1 MKSITTAIFYVNDV
15 PHLGHA
21 AEMFIADVMARYY
34 RLRGEEVMFL
44 TGTDEHGTKV
54 LEAAERAGKS
64 PQEHVDGLA
73 ARFEEIWRGMNFSYD
88 RFIRTTDP
96 RHEAIVQKLFTLLK
110 ERGHIY
116 AAKYEGWYDVGAEA
130 FIKES
135 ELVDG
140 KSPDGNEVRW
150 VEEENWF
157 FRLSAF
163 ADRLKQHIEANPEFI
178 VPEARRNEVLSFIHQ
193 GLRDVCITRAN
204 VPWGVPVPGE
214 PDKTIYVWFDALINY
229 ISAFGWPD
237 GDWIRYWPATVQV
250 MGKDILTRFHATMWP
265 AMLMGAE
272 IPLPETLLGHSWLM
286 IGGEKAS
293 KSKGNVIPPLEF
305 AEGLAARAGCAQAV
319 AVDAVRYYLGA
330 ALPFDSDTVFTHEEF
345 DRRYNADLANDLGN
359 ALNRTLAMAHKFVGG
374 TIPGGEVETEVTDR
388 IMQAKS
394 EYAAAME
401 EFRLHDAMN
410 TAMDVVRFLNKY
422 IDTKAPWALAKSQDP
437 HLATVMRS
445 MLSCLRASEGLLR
458 PMIPATCDAV
468 AAQLRLLPTTSWDDI
483 GSESSLPAGHPLGN
497 PAPIFPRLELAKPA
511 PKEAPSAAAPEKKPK
526 KPAFE
531 PRAEIEITDF
541 MNVQLRI
548 ARILEAEPVEGS
560 EKLVKLQVILG
571 DERRQ
576 ILAGIRK
583 SYDPADLVGR
593 QVVVVANLKPAKLM
607 GHESQG
613 MILAA
618 DGPDGAAI
626 LLTPEAEAPEGTS
639 VH

>member
-1 MKSITTAIFYVNDV
+1 MKTITTAIFYVNDV

-21 AEMFIADVMARYY
+21 AEMFIADVMARYH
-34 RLRGEEVMFL
+34 RLRGEDVTFL

-54 LEAAERAGKS
+54 LEAAERAGKD
-64 PQEHVDGLA
+64 PQAHVDGLA
-73 ARFEEIWRGMNFSYD
+73 ARFEEIWKGLNFQYD

-96 RHEAIVQKLFTLLK
+96 RHEAIVQKLFSTLK
-110 ERGHIY
+110 ERGYIY

-157 FRLSAF
+157 FKLSAF
-163 ADRLKQHIEANPEFI
+163 GDRLRGHIEANPEFI
-178 VPEARRNEVLSFIHQ
+178 IPEARKNEVLSFISQ
-193 GLRDVCITRAN
+193 GLRDVCITRTN
-204 VPWGVPVPGE
+204 VPWGVAVPGE
-214 PDKTIYVWFDALINY
+214 ADKTIYVWFDALINY
-229 ISAFGWPD
+229 ISAFDWPD
-237 GDWIRYWPATVQV
+237 GDWTRYWPATVQV

-265 AMLMGAE
+265 AMLMGAD
-272 IPLPETLLGHSWLM
+272 IPLPKTLLGHSWLM

-293 KSKGNVIPPLEF
+293 KSKGNVVAPLAF
-305 AEGLAARAGCAQAV
+305 AEALAARAGCTREA

-330 ALPFDSDTVFTHEEF
+330 ALPFDTDTVFTDEEF

-374 TIPGGEVETEVTDR
+374 TVPAGDVDPEVAGR
-388 IMQAKS
+388 IAQAKS
-394 EYAAAME
+394 EYVAAMDA
-401 EFRLHDAMN
+401 FRIHDAM
-410 TAMDVVRFLNKY
+410 TAGMDVVRFLNKY
-422 IDTKAPWALAKSQDP
+422 IDTKAPWALAKNGDP

-445 MLSCLRASEGLLR
+445 MLLCLRTAEGLLR
-458 PMIPATCDAV
+458 PMIPAVCDAL
-468 AAQLRLLPTTSWDDI
+468 AAQLRVEPTTSWDAI
-483 GSESSLPAGHPLGN
+483 GGEATLPAGRELGS
-497 PAPIFPRLELAKPA
+497 PTPIYPRLELAKPA
-511 PKEAPSAAAPEKKPK
+511 PPEPPAPKKESK

-531 PRAEIEITDF
+531 PPAEIEITDF
-541 MNVQLRI
+541 MRVQLRV
-548 ARILEAEPVEGS
+548 ARILEAEAVEGS
-560 EKLVKLQVILG
+560 EKLVKLQVLIG

-593 QVVVVANLKPAKLM
+593 QVIVVANLKPAKLM
-607 GHESQG
+607 GQESQG

-618 DGPDGAAI
+618 DGPDGTAI